1 VQKMQKVL
9 EYLSPQKVVG
19 FLFVVALII
28 HSESMDLFP
37 FLFPWYNKGFFL
49 AFTACV

>member
-1 VQKMQKVL
+1 MQKVL

-37 FLFPWYNKGFFL
+37 FFSHGTIKVSFL
-49 AFTACV
+49 LLLPVFRD